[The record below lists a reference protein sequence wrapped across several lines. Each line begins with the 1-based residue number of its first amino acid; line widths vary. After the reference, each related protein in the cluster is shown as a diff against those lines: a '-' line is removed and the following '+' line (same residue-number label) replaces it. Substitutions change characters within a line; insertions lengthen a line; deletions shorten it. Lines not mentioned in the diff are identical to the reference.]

1 MGRLGVACLM
11 ALVDTPAPGMLVMSM
26 KAQGSMIYKTAVSLV
41 AIQVYGEV
49 HEHPPYE
56 FQQLQK
62 GLVRPAASQA
72 QLSKCQ
78 E

>member
-1 MGRLGVACLM
+1 
-11 ALVDTPAPGMLVMSM
+11 
-26 KAQGSMIYKTAVSLV
+26 MIYKTAVSWWPSKFTGRYVNIL
-41 AIQVYGEV
+41 
-49 HEHPPYE
+49 PMSFSSYE
-56 FQQLQK
+56 K